1 MTQAITPSTDIGRL
15 AQQLHRQTS
24 PAQLRRSEQRRQD
37 LEQYAVTMADGQE
50 LRLQLDTDKQN
61 SARVTLRG
69 EHPVIW
75 IPARKFPQPV
85 TDFDRK
91 PYDYL
96 LQKTLTIHEIGHVLY
111 TDQEA
116 VDNAMSAVAPQ
127 HHEFFHR
134 IWNALEDGAI
144 EEELRREF
152 NVAGD
157 LAVTNANFGAAG
169 AKGVN
174 EYGMAD
180 AILTAC
186 LDLAVHDS
194 GRLDALIDPD
204 DSSTR
209 FKDSQHRQPFISAV
223 LPELQ
228 DAAADVVGESDPE
241 ARAER
246 ILELWERL
254 KEILNL
260 DELESPQIDHGG
272 KGNHADQDSGTGDTA
287 DNLDDID
294 EDSLRE
300 LVNRIANRDD
310 SDSSETQTGDG
321 SAGQDSDRTQ
331 DDITEGDGST
341 DNGGAT
347 DAASGGKADGSG
359 TVGSEAADDDSQDD
373 TAMAE
378 SEAGQADVDTET
390 NEREDGTGD
399 TSSGDAGQQSE
410 DDGSQTTP
418 NPSEDSVETPSR
430 QPDRERQLAQ
440 EEDDTLSEGVI
451 DGYERRVQEQES
463 EAEATTEDVQE
474 EFEALRRALE
484 RIDEADEQPTELE
497 VTNPSPPRTDAW
509 MDAKRTGNRLKRIL
523 NQRLQEEER
532 GRMRRGLRRGTI
544 DSRALVRIKTRDYRL
559 FRKREKPETKDYAAV
574 LILDRS
580 GSMNRDIEETE
591 EACASMAYALSAL
604 NIETCVIDVCGRTP
618 KLAKPF
624 EVDPEDCTETL
635 LTGETSGSTPL
646 TPALRVAR
654 ERLKERDEFPFVVIL
669 TDGRPNKRR
678 KYMDELERCQ
688 FPVLG
693 VYVNFG
699 GSSDPASVDQ
709 SSEYFDE
716 RRIVTSRNQLPDELR
731 KLCQSVMF

>member
-1 MTQAITPSTDIGRL
+1 MTQAITPSTDVGRL
-15 AQQLHRQTS
+15 ARQLHRQTS
-24 PAQLRRSEQRRQD
+24 PAQLRRSKHRRQD
-37 LEQYAVTMADGQE
+37 LEQYAVTMADGRE
-50 LRLQLDTDKQN
+50 LRLKLDTDKQN

-69 EHPVIW
+69 DHPVIW
-75 IPARKFPQPV
+75 IPTRKFPQPV

-91 PYDYL
+91 PFDYL
-96 LQKTLTIHEIGHVLY
+96 IQKTLTIHEVGHVLY

-116 VDNAMSAVAPQ
+116 VDEVMAEVAPQ

-157 LAVTNANFGAAG
+157 LAVANANFGAAG

-174 EYGMAD
+174 EYRMTD
-180 AILTAC
+180 AILVAC

-194 GRLDALIDPD
+194 GRLDALLDSD
-204 DSSTR
+204 DSSAQ
-209 FKDSQHRQPFISAV
+209 FNDSQQRQQFVSAV

-228 DAAADVVGESDPE
+228 VATADVVGESDPE

-254 KEILNL
+254 TDILDL
-260 DELESPQIDHGG
+260 DDLEPPQIDHGG
-272 KGNHADQDSGTGDTA
+272 KGNHANQESGDGERA

-294 EDSLRE
+294 DDSLRE
-300 LVNRIANRDD
+300 LVDRIANGEGG
-310 SDSSETQTGDG
+310 DSSGTQT
-321 SAGQDSDRTQ
+321 S
-331 DDITEGDGST
+331 EGST
-341 DNGGAT
+341 AQESGVTSDDTAESASDTDDTETAGGAGDDGADRS
-347 DAASGGKADGSG
+347 DAVDES
-359 TVGSEAADDDSQDD
+359 AADDSKVDQSKGD
-373 TAMAE
+373 E
-378 SEAGQADVDTET
+378 EATD
-390 NEREDGTGD
+390 
-399 TSSGDAGQQSE
+399 SSGDRDKSP
-410 DDGSQTTP
+410 T
-418 NPSEDSVETPSR
+418 R
-430 QPDRERQLAQ
+430 QPDSERQLAQ
-440 EEDDTLSEGVI
+440 EEDDALTDGVI
-451 DGYERRVQEQES
+451 DRYDRGVQEQES
-463 EAEATTEDVQE
+463 SAEATAEDVRE

-484 RIDEADEQPTELE
+484 RIDDADEQPTELE
-497 VTNPSPPRTDAW
+497 VTSPSPPRTDAW

-523 NQRLQEEER
+523 DQRLQEEER
-532 GRMRRGLRRGTI
+532 GRMRRGLRRGNI
-544 DSRALVRIKTRDYRL
+544 DSRALVRVKTREYRL
-559 FRKREKPETKDYAAV
+559 FRKREKPETKDYTAV

-580 GSMNRDIEETE
+580 GSMGNDIEETE
-591 EACASMAYALSAL
+591 EACASMAHALSTL
-604 NIETCVIDVCGRTP
+604 DIETCIIDVCGRTP

-624 EVDPEDCTETL
+624 GVDPEDCTETL

-654 ERLKERDEFPFVVIL
+654 ERLNEREEFPFVVIL

-678 KYMDELERCQ
+678 KYMAELERCQ

-693 VYVNFG
+693 VYINFG
-699 GSSDPASVDQ
+699 GSSNPANVGQ

-716 RRIVTSRNQLPDELR
+716 RRIVTERNHLPDELR